1 MEEKKHE
8 ISIVNDMMVETEVL
22 DQPSEDERAKAMEAF
37 SARYQSTSLSGIRL
51 NEEYIATQIRL
62 RGLSIDDNEDDGS
75 AEQPYNPNIVR
86 RWEE

>member
-1 MEEKKHE
+1 
-8 ISIVNDMMVETEVL
+8 
-22 DQPSEDERAKAMEAF
+22 MEAF
-37 SARYQSTSLSGIRL
+37 SAMYQSTSLSGIRL